1 MTKQYANDNIFK
13 ESEDEVLNKKFFFLW
28 FLSVGLF
35 VIPMISM
42 CYFVQISTIP
52 RSISILAITAAIVAF
67 YLYCN
72 KKNMLPEGYTTI
84 QALFFYLK
92 CKKNGIPS
100 SKNFHTKTD
109 AIRKIAKK
117 YDFAKNFS
125 DEELLQLFNTGKKIY
140 KEIK

>member
-1 MTKQYANDNIFK
+1 
-13 ESEDEVLNKKFFFLW
+13 
-28 FLSVGLF
+28 
-35 VIPMISM
+35 
-42 CYFVQISTIP
+42 
-52 RSISILAITAAIVAF
+52 
-67 YLYCN
+67 
-72 KKNMLPEGYTTI
+72 MLPEGYTTI

-92 CKKNGIPS
+92 CKKSGFSS

-109 AIRKIAKK
+109 ELRTIAKN